1 MQDTEL
7 FLSLAEIAGVFVGFG
22 SLIAVRSSGPSGR
35 VEVGYTRGFV
45 LFAVL
50 TIGTA
55 LAPVILARYDLTEHQ
70 VWALSSVVVL
80 LGWVVFF
87 VAQVRTPEYRANIA
101 AGHEPTRPRWAIAFD
116 WVATGLFMTVAV
128 LVPIIIILGVAPG
141 LEATLYSTVV
151 VVILLGAAWLLLALV
166 YAQREPASA

>member
-1 MQDTEL
+1 M
-7 FLSLAEIAGVFVGFG
+7 
-22 SLIAVRSSGPSGR
+22 
-35 VEVGYTRGFV
+35 
-45 LFAVL
+45 
-50 TIGTA
+50 
-55 LAPVILARYDLTEHQ
+55 
-70 VWALSSVVVL
+70 L

-87 VAQVRTPEYRANIA
+87 VVQVRTPEYRANIA

-128 LVPIIIILGVAPG
+128 LAPIIIILGVAPG